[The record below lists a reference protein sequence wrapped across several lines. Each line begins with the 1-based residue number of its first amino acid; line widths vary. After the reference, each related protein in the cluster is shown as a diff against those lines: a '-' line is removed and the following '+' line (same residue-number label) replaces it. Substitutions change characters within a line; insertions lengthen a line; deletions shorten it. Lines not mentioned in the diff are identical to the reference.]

1 MKKSIILILLLA
13 CSVTAN
19 TQDNLK
25 TQIESAVATI
35 ENEHYEIYK
44 DLHTHPEVSLMEI
57 ETAEKMAT
65 HLDNMGFDVTRNFS
79 GNSLVGVMENGEG
92 PVIVLRTDMDALP
105 IKEETGLPFAS
116 TVVMKDNAGNEVPAM
131 HACGHDMHMTVWL
144 GTLNTMVQLKNKW
157 KGTIVAIAQQAEE
170 ISAGADRLI
179 EAGLFKKFPV
189 PDYALAYHV
198 SAELPAGSIGYYPGP
213 IFAGVSSVD
222 VHVYGYGG
230 HGAMPHTTTDP
241 VVLASRI
248 VLATQT
254 LVSREI
260 EPFQPAVVTVGSMHG
275 GSKHN
280 IIPDRVDL
288 QLTLRFF
295 SDDIY
300 RQIISGL
307 ERITHGIA
315 LSAGL
320 PEDKMP
326 DVIPLEGLTPPVA
339 NDPTLVEEGINS
351 MENILDEGSIRKVN
365 PSTVGE
371 DFGRYGRTEEKVPIA
386 LFWLGGVEE
395 SKYRD
400 HLENGTPLPGLHNAA
415 FYPDFHPTFRGGVA
429 AMART
434 MIDLFNGG
442 LE

>member
-1 MKKSIILILLLA
+1 MKKILLLGLCMIYSLSA
-13 CSVTAN
+13 GA
-19 TQDNLK
+19 QDKVNRDIL
-25 TQIESAVATI
+25 SAVDRMEDTHF
-35 ENEHYEIYK
+35 ELYK
-44 DLHTHPEVSLMEI
+44 QLHASPEVSLMEF
-57 ETAEKMAT
+57 ETAARMALELEKM
-65 HLDNMGFDVTRNFS
+65 GFELTRNIG
-79 GNSLVGVMENGEG
+79 GNSLVGVLENGEG
-92 PVIVLRTDMDALP
+92 PVIMLRTDMDALP
-105 IKEETGLPFAS
+105 VKEETGLPYAS
-116 TVVMKDNAGNEVPAM
+116 RVMMEDDAGNRVPAM

-144 GTLNTMVQLKNKW
+144 GTLNTMVQLKDKW
-157 KGTIVAIAQQAEE
+157 QGTIIAIAQQAEE

-179 EAGLFKKFPV
+179 EAGLFGQFPV
-189 PDYALAYHV
+189 PDYALACHV
-198 SAELPAGSIGYYPGP
+198 SAELPAGSIGYYPGA

-222 VHVYGYGG
+222 IHVYGYGG

-248 VLATQT
+248 VMATQT

-260 EPFQPAVVTVGSMHG
+260 EPFQPAVVTVGSIHG

-288 QLTLRFF
+288 QLTVRFF

-307 ERITHGIA
+307 ERITRGIA
-315 LSAGL
+315 ISAGL
-320 PEDKMP
+320 SEDKMP

-339 NDPTLVEEGINS
+339 NDPALVEKGINS
-351 MENILDEGSIRKVN
+351 MESILGAGSIRKVN

-371 DFGRYGRTEEKVPIA
+371 DFGRYGRTDEKIPIA

-400 HLENGTPLPGLHNAA
+400 HVENGTPLPGLHNAA

-429 AMART
+429 AMAST
-434 MIDLFNGG
+434 MIDLFN
-442 LE
+442 E